1 MRATLMLTMKIPWN
15 AASMILHTR
24 RILTSLPPAA
34 ATIFFALLVAFTSLS
49 ARPQSGENASDP
61 NFEHPNRII
70 TVHLEGRSISG
81 LASHLK
87 DAKSLRHGVVL
98 FPGYPG
104 IIRLREEGGIIRF
117 EQRGNFL
124 VRSRRHWLDDETVTL
139 VADAPTDQ
147 WIAFGQRFRETP
159 RYGTDIAALINEAS
173 RIFGV
178 KDWTFIGTS
187 EGSISAYHAARLN
200 PGLAQRLILT
210 ASVFLPSRGGPGLRG
225 VSDWERLPAP
235 LLWVHHKEDPCP
247 YTAYRIA
254 REFSAKSASPLVT
267 MHGGGPGS
275 GDACEARTAHGFAGV
290 EIEAIDAMRTW
301 IRTGAV
307 TQDAGK

>member
-1 MRATLMLTMKIPWN
+1 MLIMKIPWN
-15 AASMILHTR
+15 TASMILRTR
-24 RILTSLPPAA
+24 KILTLLPPAA
-34 ATIFFALLVAFTSLS
+34 ATIFFALLVTFTSPS
-49 ARPQSGENASDP
+49 ARAQSGANASDP

-87 DAKSLRHGVVL
+87 DAKSLRRGVVL

-104 IIRLREEGGIIRF
+104 IIRLREEDGVIRF

-159 RYGTDIAALINEAS
+159 RYGADLAALVNEAS
-173 RIFGV
+173 RIYGV
-178 KDWTFIGTS
+178 QDWTFVGTS
-187 EGSISAYHAARLN
+187 EGSVTAYHASRLN
-200 PGLAQRLILT
+200 PGLARRIILT
-210 ASVFLPSRGGPGLRG
+210 ASVFLPSRGGPGLYG
-225 VSDWERLPAP
+225 VSDWGKLPAP
-235 LLWVHHKEDPCP
+235 LLWVHHEDDPCP

-254 REFSAKSASPLVT
+254 REFAAKSASPLIT

-290 EIEAIDAMRTW
+290 EEETIVAMRAW
-301 IRTGAV
+301 VRTGVV
-307 TQDAGK
+307 TAQEGK